1 MKSANAERAAAN
13 QDAVDYMVDW
23 LVSESEAGRLRGR
36 CVIGRREYL
45 WLSGQDS
52 PEKLRE
58 RLAAVPGLFLRG
70 QRGMYRLDRS
80 WFWPGGDLPEVF
92 LDVPDLF
99 PADVPEV
106 LPLERLL
113 RSLPDVTEAA
123 VPVWLEV
130 DRRHA
135 SFRDSL
141 DAE

>member
-1 MKSANAERAAAN
+1 
-13 QDAVDYMVDW
+13 
-23 LVSESEAGRLRGR
+23 
-36 CVIGRREYL
+36 
-45 WLSGQDS
+45 
-52 PEKLRE
+52 
-58 RLAAVPGLFLRG
+58 
-70 QRGMYRLDRS
+70 MYRLDRS